1 MLRVDGLLRL
11 VPDLARAI
19 DAGELLVHDSP
30 EEVELRACAVH
41 AVELLAK
48 ATRDRLRPVDLDYV
62 LWNRG
67 QEPRYKAIPRPRS
80 RTTAY

>member
-1 MLRVDGLLRL
+1 
-11 VPDLARAI
+11 
-19 DAGELLVHDSP
+19 VHDSP

-41 AVELLAK
+41 AVELLSAE
-48 ATRDRLRPVDLDYV
+48 TEGRLRPVDLDYV